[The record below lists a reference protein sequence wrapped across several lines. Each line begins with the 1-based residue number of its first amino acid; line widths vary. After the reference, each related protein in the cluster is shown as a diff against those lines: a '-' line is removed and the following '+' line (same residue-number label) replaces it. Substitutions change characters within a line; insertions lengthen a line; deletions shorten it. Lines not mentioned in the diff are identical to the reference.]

1 MCFSCTTIARR
12 NRKRS
17 FSASTG
23 EQVAPVI
30 SATAAAITTT
40 AAITSPL
47 EVLAQAVVAVASTK
61 PNTGMQDTSMTAATL
76 IPSALTT
83 SSAPTLAV
91 ESQTVATLT
100 AVSASVS
107 PQIAAAAVYI
117 SPVDSTNAPKDAAT
131 SVSDCQ
137 PSAYSTV
144 EYDNTDTKPFS
155 QLKDYTQSSASMLET
170 SSKLDIRSNQEDPIV

>member
-1 MCFSCTTIARR
+1 M
-12 NRKRS
+12 
-17 FSASTG
+17 
-23 EQVAPVI
+23 APVI
-30 SATAAAITTT
+30 PATAAAAITTT
-40 AAITSPL
+40 TTTTTTAITSPL

-107 PQIAAAAVYI
+107 PQIAAAVYI